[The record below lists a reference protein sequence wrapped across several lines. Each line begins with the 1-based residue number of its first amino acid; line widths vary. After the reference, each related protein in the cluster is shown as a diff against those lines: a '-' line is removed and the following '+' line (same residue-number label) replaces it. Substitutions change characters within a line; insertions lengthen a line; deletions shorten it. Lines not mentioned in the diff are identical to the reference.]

1 MFNRTLNSF
10 VPYMYRGFKEIDEL
24 INSEEQ
30 IMDIARSQMFTTF
43 FNTFVLTSDEEGV
56 IMFERMLNIVAVPEL
71 EDLDFRK
78 QRIINRLSMKA
89 VYTYRFLKN
98 QLDEMIGP
106 GKWTGYIDFDD
117 YALYIESSATNQSWY
132 QEVSFTVN
140 KIKPC
145 NITFV
150 NVPYMAHSIKIN
162 EEVSYSA
169 KLWRYRLG
177 SWKLGEHPFH
187 EMSSGGI
194 IKMTRTPS
202 INNALCSDTAKFIA
216 SDIAYVLINGNIR
229 IDEFRIK
236 DTTNN
241 VVNIEYEI
249 HNNVTDLIKNIKL
262 MKNDGTV
269 LTECTVYVPIASQDT
284 AVCKHSI
291 TVQEG
296 E

>member
-1 MFNRTLNSF
+1 MFNRTLDSF

-24 INSEEQ
+24 MDSEQQAVDLLKNEM
-30 IMDIARSQMFTTF
+30 ITTF
-43 FNTFVLTSDEEGV
+43 RNTFVLTSNEEGV
-56 IMFERMLNIVAVPEL
+56 IMFERMLNIVAIPEL

-132 QEVSFTVN
+132 QEVSFTIN

-150 NVPYMAHSIKIN
+150 NVPYVAHSIAIN

-169 KLWRYRLG
+169 KLWKYRLG
-177 SWKLGEHPFH
+177 SWKLGEYPFH
-187 EMSSGGI
+187 ELNGGGI

-202 INNALCSDTAKFIA
+202 INNALCSDAANFIA
-216 SDIAYVLINGNIR
+216 SDIAYVLINNSIR
-229 IDEFRIK
+229 IDEFK
-236 DTTNN
+236 VKSANNN

-249 HNNVTDLIKNIKL
+249 HNNVTNLITNIKL

-269 LTECTVYVPIASQDT
+269 LTECTVYVPVASQDT

-291 TVQEG
+291 TVKEG